1 MVTLGILKDIDFGF
15 WLKSNDYYS
24 PNILSTNVSTGIKH
38 AKKAGLI
45 NELVEEIQSNA
56 ELINLIKQ
64 RINLKNSPSDYNDDE
79 LLIIFD
85 LIQAWG
91 GPMGRN
97 PYVLKNLPRIN
108 ESELFAATYRQT
120 IEMLF
125 NLKDINDYD
134 KDVAPIK
141 RKLEEIPQLGQSFS
155 TKHLSFWSRFLRHCP
170 QLVIYDT
177 RMINIIKAANKH
189 IENSKIT
196 YNDFRHALLQ
206 EAEQLGLSINDIE
219 RAIFAFSSNYFNND
233 ELVLKDNPKISH
245 PDKVIAHQLL
255 DHKKPNSCL
264 FERIFFNKSKH

>member
-1 MVTLGILKDIDFGF
+1 MVTLGILKDIDFRF

-24 PNILSTNVSTGIKH
+24 PEILSTNVSTGIKH

-64 RINLKNSPSDYNDDE
+64 RINLKNSPSDYNDEE

-91 GPMGRN
+91 GPTGRN
-97 PYVLKNLPRIN
+97 PYVFQNAPRIN
-108 ESELFAATYRQT
+108 KSDLFATTYRQT

-125 NLKDINDYD
+125 KLKDINDYD

-141 RKLEEIPQLGQSFS
+141 RKLEELPQVSESFS
-155 TKHLSFWSRFLRHCP
+155 TKHLSFWSRFLEHCP

-177 RMINIIKAANKH
+177 RMRDIIKAANKH
-189 IENSKIT
+189 TENSKIK
-196 YNDFRHALLQ
+196 YNDFRSALLQ
-206 EAEQLGLSINDIE
+206 EAEQLELSINDIE
-219 RAIFAFSSNYFNND
+219 RAIFAFSSNYFKND
-233 ELVLKDNPKISH
+233 TFVLKANPKISH

-255 DHKKPNSCL
+255 DHKKPNTCL
-264 FERIFFNKSKH
+264 FERIFFNKGKH